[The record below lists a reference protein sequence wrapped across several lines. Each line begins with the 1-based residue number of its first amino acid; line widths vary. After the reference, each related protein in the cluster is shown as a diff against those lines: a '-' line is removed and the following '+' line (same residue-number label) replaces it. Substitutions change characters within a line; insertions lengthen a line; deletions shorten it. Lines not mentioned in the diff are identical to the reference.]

1 LIWEKVATW
10 IEAPTLTPVNWSQID
25 DLCQLFIEMGNN
37 RQQTIRPGVR
47 SMVMLTSWEI
57 SKESNNCVFKKV
69 SRTPLQ
75 VLSAIQDEARKWIC
89 AGNKDLEM
97 ILPMHAQPAQTAPNG
112 MLA

>member
-1 LIWEKVATW
+1 MWEKVATW
-10 IEAPTLTPVNWSQID
+10 IEAPPLTPVNWSQID

-57 SKESNNCVFKKV
+57 WKESNNCVFKKV

-75 VLSAIQDEARKWIC
+75 VLKQYRMRQGC
-89 AGNKDLEM
+89 GY
-97 ILPMHAQPAQTAPNG
+97 APG
-112 MLA
+112 TRTSK